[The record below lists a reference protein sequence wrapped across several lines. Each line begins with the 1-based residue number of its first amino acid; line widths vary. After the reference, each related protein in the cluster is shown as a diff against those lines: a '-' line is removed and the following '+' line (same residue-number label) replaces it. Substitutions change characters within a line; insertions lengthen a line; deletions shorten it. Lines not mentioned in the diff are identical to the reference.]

1 MKQIN
6 VYINGDSFTAGTDL
20 ADSVLP
26 GAPPLTLDRTHK
38 CRFNNLTDE
47 EKKWAHNRYAAG
59 IKFYGSRENFEN
71 AEKSLAWPA
80 ELSKINSKIQIQN
93 GAMAGASM
101 IGIAHRTMSDLMLSK
116 TAGIN
121 FDFVF
126 IQLTSPSRTEI
137 YDATQLHTKFIYDRP
152 LSWVESFDTVSKR
165 NLGKSYIGQYTPI
178 DFAIKFLYNLCTL
191 KYAIKGLTGVSP
203 IFLSA
208 TSYFTDDVVAP
219 IINIKDFI
227 IQNLLKESGIL
238 DIPAECCMS
247 TVHDINLFAF
257 TSGGHYE
264 HRTHQAYARIIYDR
278 YIK

>member
-1 MKQIN
+1 MKQIH
-6 VYINGDSFTAGTDL
+6 VYTNGDSFASGCEL

-26 GAPPLTLDRTHK
+26 GSLPLKTGKHFCLLND
-38 CRFNNLTDE
+38 LTDKE
-47 EKKWAHNRYAAG
+47 MKWARDRYAVG
-59 IKFYGSRENFEN
+59 VKFYGSIENFEN

-80 ELSKINSKIQIQN
+80 ELSKIDSRIHVQNNSI
-93 GAMAGASM
+93 AGASM

-126 IQLTSPSRTEI
+126 IQLTSPSRIEI
-137 YDATQLHTKFIYDRP
+137 YDVNHSHNKFIYDKP
-152 LSWVESFDTVSKR
+152 LSWTQYFDTASKR
-165 NLGKSYIGQYTPI
+165 NLGKSYIAQYKKI

-208 TSYFTDDVVAP
+208 TSYFTDGVISPVVDVTDP
-219 IINIKDFI
+219 IIK
-227 IQNLLKESGIL
+227 NLLTESGIVE
-238 DIPAECCMS
+238 IPKECCMS
-247 TVHDINLFAF
+247 TVHNLNNFAF
-257 TSGGHYE
+257 TPGGHYE
-264 HRTHQAYARIIYDR
+264 YRTHQEYARVIYDR